1 MSLKALPAELLL
13 LILSELPRNDLLIA
27 LLLNRHLNELARR
40 ILYRDLVLP
49 GTAPERCVQCFKTL
63 CAQPEDAKF
72 VRKLQIDEFLV
83 LTQPLGGLGQL
94 FRRVM
99 RLMSGLLVLDIVC
112 GHDLVA
118 FLGDLHFPRLSE
130 AMLTLH
136 PSTIPFLSRHPALEN
151 LMLTQRPGA
160 ADSIIMPPGQHP
172 PSLPELRMFSG
183 TDSALETVLG
193 PHGAPALRSLT
204 VRWTTS
210 SDGFIDA
217 LLRPRRESFR
227 QLTEFVSSVPAYLP
241 ELVPCAARH
250 ASTAVFLAI
259 QHQCSDLALI
269 PATYW
274 EVPIHL
280 LAHPTSTNSPQNLF
294 SDIDTHIGQ
303 FDRLKVLGLGSFSSA
318 YPHTEPATLMPMLR
332 DELFRVIDWGIKC
345 PTLSLCSFAT
355 RTQWVRAEASSK
367 DAQADAA
374 LLSGPKNEFLAS
386 RMWAPRAAGSPVADL
401 YLPCFAFIVITE
413 PEGRL
418 PHQYADFFQTATIG
432 NSETIAHIRGL
443 PGGQGLELFMEIYRR
458 EQAAALTAVSVA
470 LA

>member
-1 MSLKALPAELLL
+1 MSLTALPAELLL
-13 LILSELPRNDLLIA
+13 LILSELPRNDLLVA
-27 LLLNRHLNELARR
+27 LLLDRRLNELARR
-40 ILYRDLVLP
+40 ILYCDLVLP
-49 GTAPERCVQCFKTL
+49 GTAPERCVQCFRTL
-63 CAQPEDAKF
+63 CTQPEDAKF
-72 VRKLQIDEFLV
+72 VRRLQIDEFLV

-94 FRRVM
+94 FRRAM
-99 RLMSGLLVLDIVC
+99 GLMSGLLVLDIVC

-118 FLGDLHFPRLSE
+118 FLGDLHLPRLSE
-130 AMLTLH
+130 ALLTLH
-136 PSTIPFLSRHPALEN
+136 PSTIPFLSRHPALET
-151 LMLTQRPGA
+151 LMLTQRA

-172 PSLPELRMFSG
+172 PNLPALRTISG

-204 VRWTTS
+204 VRWTAS

-227 QLTEFVSSVPAYLP
+227 QLIEFVSSVPGYLP

-259 QHQCSDLALI
+259 QHQCSDLSRI
-269 PATYW
+269 PAAYW
-274 EVPIHL
+274 E
-280 LAHPTSTNSPQNLF
+280 NLF
-294 SDIDTHIGQ
+294 SDIDKHIRQ

-345 PTLSLCSFAT
+345 PTLSLCTFAT

-374 LLSGPKNEFLAS
+374 ALLSGPEHEFCAS
-386 RMWAPRAAGSPVADL
+386 RMWAPRAVGSPVADL

-418 PHQYADFFQTATIG
+418 PQQYADFFKTATIG

-458 EQAAALTAVSVA
+458 GQAAALTAVSVA